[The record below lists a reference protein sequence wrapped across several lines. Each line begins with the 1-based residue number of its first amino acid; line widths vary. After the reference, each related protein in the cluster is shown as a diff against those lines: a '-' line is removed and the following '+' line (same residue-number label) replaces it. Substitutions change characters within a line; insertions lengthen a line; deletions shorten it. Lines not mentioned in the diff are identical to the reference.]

1 MSLYWDLLSYLY
13 LDVYSCFIG
22 AALVLNSVY
31 TVLREKESFVSDYWL
46 ELLYHMVI
54 NLSLSEETDL
64 ILGSQEQVVTALNHI
79 GRVLKEKASLFNKV
93 NVKTMYF

>member
-1 MSLYWDLLSYLY
+1 MLSCLY
-13 LDVYSCFIG
+13 LDVYFNFTG

-31 TVLREKESFVSDYWL
+31 AVLRENESFVSDFWL

-54 NLSLSEETDL
+54 NLSLSEETDS
-64 ILGSQEQVVTALNHI
+64 IVGNQEQVVTALNHI
-79 GRVLKEKASLFNKV
+79 GRVLKEKATLFNKV